1 MEKNAKCKSILE
13 FTKISDLRNFSDD
26 ELYAVAGG
34 KNTDS
39 DALCS
44 EFESVYDKINA
55 TNCCENCIHVKRIK
69 GNLFNK
75 NHIICDIGRGKDYVS
90 PNTIFINKKK
100 N

>member
-1 MEKNAKCKSILE
+1 ME
-13 FTKISDLRNFSDD
+13 FTKIMGPQSLSED

-34 KNTDS
+34 KNTDR

-44 EFESVYDKINA
+44 EFESLYGNINVA
-55 TNCCENCIHVKRIK
+55 SCCENCIHVKKIK
-69 GNLFNK
+69 GNLFVK
-75 NHIICDIGRGKDYVS
+75 NHIICDIGRGKDYIS